1 VARGITRTQVIDC
14 AATLVN
20 SQGFAALSLAQIA
33 SQTGVKVPS
42 LYNYV
47 TGIDDVR
54 RALATRGAQAIL
66 AVAVHVAVGRAGG
79 DAIMA
84 VALAYRT
91 YIVHNPGVYTATIQI
106 DNSDLAFQHANT
118 ELLQVLTQILA
129 PYQLSEQDLIHAL
142 RGLRSLVHGFATL
155 EISGGFGMPVDL
167 DVSFVQMVQT
177 FIEGISRLAPTP
189 TES

>member
-1 VARGITRTQVIDC
+1 MARGITRTQVIDS

-20 SQGFAALSLAQIA
+20 THGFAALSLAQIA
-33 SQTGVKVPS
+33 GQADIKVPS

-66 AVAVHVAVGRAGG
+66 AVVLHAAVGRAGT

-91 YIVHNPGVYTATIQI
+91 YIVHNPGVYTATIQT
-106 DNSDLAFQHANT
+106 DNADPDFQHANA
-118 ELLQVLTQILA
+118 ELLRVFTQILA
-129 PYQLSEQDLIHAL
+129 PYHLSEQDLIHGL

-155 EISGGFGMPVDL
+155 EISGGFGIPVDL
-167 DVSFVQMVQT
+167 DASFVQMVQT
-177 FIEGISRLAPTP
+177 FIGGISRLAPTP

>member
-1 VARGITRTQVIDC
+1 VARGITRTQVIEC

-33 SQTGVKVPS
+33 NQTGVKVPS

-54 RALATRGAQAIL
+54 HALATRGAQEIL
-66 AVAVHVAVGRAGG
+66 AMVVHAAVGRAGD

-84 VALAYRT
+84 VALDYRA
-91 YIVHNPGVYTATIQI
+91 YIVHNPGVYAATIQP
-106 DNSDLAFQHANT
+106 NNLDLAFQHANA
-118 ELLQVLTQILA
+118 ELLRVFTQILT
-129 PYQLSEQDLIHAL
+129 PYHLSEQDLIHAL

-177 FIEGISRLAPTP
+177 FIGGISRSSASIL
-189 TES
+189 

>member
-1 VARGITRTQVIDC
+1 VARGITRPQVIDC

-20 SQGFAALSLAQIA
+20 TQGFAALSLAQIA

-54 RALATRGAQAIL
+54 LALATRGAQEIL
-66 AVAVHVAVGRAGG
+66 AVVVHAAVGRAGG

-84 VALAYRT
+84 VALAYRA
-91 YIVHNPGVYTATIQI
+91 YIVHNPGVYTATIQTNNP
-106 DNSDLAFQHANT
+106 DPVFQHANG
-118 ELLQVLTQILA
+118 ELLRVLTQILA
-129 PYQLSEQDLIHAL
+129 PYHLSAQDLIHAL
-142 RGLRSLVHGFATL
+142 RGLRSLVHGFAKI
-155 EISGGFGMPVDL
+155 EISDGFGMPVDL

-177 FIEGISRLAPTP
+177 FIGGLTRVA
-189 TES
+189 

>member
-1 VARGITRTQVIDC
+1 MARGITRTQVIDC

-20 SQGFAALSLAQIA
+20 NHGFAALSLAQIA

-54 RALATRGAQAIL
+54 LALATRGAQAIL
-66 AVAVHVAVGRAGG
+66 AVVVHAAVGRAGG
-79 DAIMA
+79 EAIMA

-91 YIVHNPGVYTATIQI
+91 YIVRNPGVYAATIQPNNP
-106 DNSDLAFQHANT
+106 DPDFLHANG
-118 ELLQVLTQILA
+118 ELLRVLTQILA
-129 PYQLSEQDLIHAL
+129 PYHLSAHDLIHAL
-142 RGLRSLVHGFATL
+142 RGLRSVVHGFATL

-167 DVSFVQMVQT
+167 DASFAQMVQT
-177 FIEGISRLAPTP
+177 FIGGLTRSE
-189 TES
+189 

>member
-1 VARGITRTQVIDC
+1 VARGITRTQIIDS
-14 AATLVN
+14 AAALVN
-20 SQGFAALSLAQIA
+20 THGFAALSLAQIA
-33 SQTGVKVPS
+33 GQAGIKVPS

-54 RALATRGAQAIL
+54 QALATRGAQEIL
-66 AVAVHVAVGRAGG
+66 AIATHAAVGRAGG

-91 YIVHNPGVYTATIQI
+91 YIVHNPGVYTATIQT
-106 DNSDLAFQHANT
+106 DNSDLAFQHANS
-118 ELLQVLTQILA
+118 ELLRVLTQILA
-129 PYQLSEQDLIHAL
+129 PYQLSEPDLIHAL

-167 DVSFVQMVQT
+167 DASFVQMVQT
-177 FIEGISRLAPTP
+177 FIGGISRLAPTP

>member
-1 VARGITRTQVIDC
+1 VARGITRTQVIEC

-54 RALATRGAQAIL
+54 QALAIRGAQEIL
-66 AVAVHVAVGRAGG
+66 AIVVHAAVGRAGG

-84 VALAYRT
+84 VALAYRA
-91 YIVHNPGVYTATIQI
+91 YIVRNPGVYAATIQT
-106 DNSDLAFQHANT
+106 DNSDPAFQQANA
-118 ELLQVLTQILA
+118 ELLRVLTQILA
-129 PYQLSEQDLIHAL
+129 PYHLSAQDLIHAL
-142 RGLRSLVHGFATL
+142 RGLRSLVHGFATI
-155 EISGGFGMPVDL
+155 EISDGFGMPVDL
-167 DVSFVQMVQT
+167 DMSFVQMVQT
-177 FIEGISRLAPTP
+177 FIGGISRLAPTP

>member
-1 VARGITRTQVIDC
+1 MARGITRTQIIDS

-20 SQGFAALSLAQIA
+20 TDGFAALSLAQIA
-33 SQTGVKVPS
+33 SQAGIKVPS

-54 RALATRGAQAIL
+54 QALATRGAQEIL
-66 AVAVHVAVGRAGG
+66 AIATHAAVGRAGS

-91 YIVHNPGVYTATIQI
+91 YIVHNPGVYAATIQTANPDPI
-106 DNSDLAFQHANT
+106 FLHANG
-118 ELLQVLTQILA
+118 ELLRVLTQILA
-129 PYQLSEQDLIHAL
+129 PYQLTAPDLIHAL

-155 EISGGFGMPVDL
+155 EISGGFGIPVDL
-167 DVSFVQMVQT
+167 DVSFVQLVQT
-177 FIEGISRLAPTP
+177 FIGGITRVA
-189 TES
+189 

>member
-1 VARGITRTQVIDC
+1 MARGITRTQVIES

-20 SQGFAALSLAQIA
+20 SHGFAALSLAQIA

-54 RALATRGAQAIL
+54 QALATRGAQEIL
-66 AVAVHVAVGRAGG
+66 AVVVHAAVGRAGG

-91 YIVHNPGVYTATIQI
+91 YIVHNPGVYAATIQTNNL
-106 DNSDLAFQHANT
+106 DPAFQHANAD
-118 ELLQVLTQILA
+118 LLRVFTQILA
-129 PYQLSEQDLIHAL
+129 PYHLSAQDLIHAL

-167 DVSFVQMVQT
+167 DASFVQMVQT
-177 FIEGISRLAPTP
+177 FIGGLTRVA
-189 TES
+189 

>member
-1 VARGITRTQVIDC
+1 MARGITRTQVIEC

-47 TGIDDVR
+47 NGIDDVR
-54 RALATRGAQAIL
+54 QALATRGAQEIL
-66 AVAVHVAVGRAGG
+66 AVVVHAAVGRAGG

-84 VALAYRT
+84 VALAYRA
-91 YIVHNPGVYTATIQI
+91 YIVRNPGVYAATIQT
-106 DNSDLAFQHANT
+106 DNSDPAFRQANA
-118 ELLQVLTQILA
+118 ELLWVLTQILA
-129 PYQLSEQDLIHAL
+129 PYHLSAQDLIHAL

-167 DVSFVQMVQT
+167 AVSFVQMVQT
-177 FIEGISRLAPTP
+177 FIGGISRLAPTP

>member
-1 VARGITRTQVIDC
+1 MARGITRTQIIDS
-14 AATLVN
+14 ATALVN
-20 SQGFAALSLAQIA
+20 AHGFAALSLAQIA
-33 SQTGVKVPS
+33 GQAGIKVPS

-54 RALATRGAQAIL
+54 QALATRGAQEIL
-66 AVAVHVAVGRAGG
+66 AIATHAAVGRAGG

-91 YIVHNPGVYTATIQI
+91 YIVHNPGVYTATIQT
-106 DNSDLAFQHANT
+106 DNSDLAFQHANS
-118 ELLQVLTQILA
+118 ELLRVLTQILA
-129 PYQLSEQDLIHAL
+129 PYQLSEPDLIHAL

-167 DVSFVQMVQT
+167 DASFVQMVQT
-177 FIEGISRLAPTP
+177 FIGGLTRVA
-189 TES
+189 

>member
-1 VARGITRTQVIDC
+1 MARGITRTQVIDC